1 MIKTVNVGGKEIT
14 LRASALTSFLYKKLF
29 GKDII
34 KVLSN
39 IKDSLEIDS
48 LLELAYVMNLQAN
61 NSEALDDIMH
71 GRASVMSFYEW
82 LDQFEYSDLIDAN
95 FIATVTSAWIDNQ
108 KTSTNS
114 KNQQRP
120 Q

>member
-1 MIKTVNVGGKEIT
+1 MIRTVNVGGKEVK

-39 IKDSLEIDS
+39 IKDSMEVDS
-48 LLELAYVMNLQAN
+48 ILELAYVMNVQAN
-61 NSEALDDIMH
+61 NPEALDSIMH
-71 GRASVMSFYEW
+71 GKETVMSFYEW
-82 LDQFEYSDLIDAN
+82 LDQFEYTDLIDSE
-95 FIATVTSAWIDNQ
+95 FIAAVTGAWIDNQ
-108 KTSTNS
+108 KTSTDS
-114 KNQQRP
+114 KNQLRP

>member
-1 MIKTVNVGGKEIT
+1 MIKTTNVGGKEIK

-34 KVLSN
+34 KVLTN
-39 IKDSLEIDS
+39 IKESYEIDS

-61 NSEALDDIMH
+61 NPDTLDDIMH

-82 LDQFEYSDLIDAN
+82 LDQFEYSDLIDSG
-95 FIATVTSAWIDNQ
+95 FISTVTSAWIDNQ
-108 KTSTNS
+108 KTSTNA